1 MPTGNVAPAIISTE
15 PSAKG
20 ADRGV
25 AALGALTS
33 VGAVLAALACCVL
46 PLGLAALGVGAGLSS
61 ALKPLVPLHWPLSI
75 VAMLAVASGWIL
87 YLRRRR
93 MACAEGASCGVSPPS
108 RATLILLCAATLLVV
123 LSSLWPFIE
132 PALMRLLE
140 PA

>member
-1 MPTGNVAPAIISTE
+1 MSNGIVAPATTAIE
-15 PSAKG
+15 PSARG
-20 ADRGV
+20 ADRGA

-33 VGAVLAALACCVL
+33 IGAVLAALACCVL

-75 VAMLAVASGWIL
+75 IAMLAVASGWIL
-87 YLRRRR
+87 YLRRRK
-93 MACAEGASCGVSPPS
+93 MACAEGATCAVLRPS
-108 RATLILLCAATLLVV
+108 RATLIMLCAATLLVAI
-123 LSSLWPFIE
+123 SSLWPFLE